1 MRASWSGRSRATQ
14 AILAATCEPSRLHP
28 ERAYHSPG
36 AIRSSAARHSGS
48 ARRSIQMIAGPAGC
62 PFRSTHTSP
71 SSCEP
76 NDTARTRRRLTLADR
91 SRKPLT
97 TAARQSRG
105 SCSAHPG
112 RGYDSVCGW

>member
-1 MRASWSGRSRATQ
+1 MRASSAGRSLATQ
-14 AILAATCEPSRLHP
+14 AILAATCEPSRLQP
-28 ERAYHSPG
+28 DRAYHSSG
-36 AIRSSAARHSGS
+36 AIRASAARQSGS
-48 ARRSIQMIAGPAGC
+48 ARRSIQMIAGPTGW
-62 PFRSTHTSP
+62 PFRSTQTRP

-76 NDTARTRRRLTLADR
+76 NEIARTRRRFTRAER

-112 RGYDSVCGW
+112 RGYDRLCGW